1 MAKNEIIWVPPGKI
15 AREEHMNVSGKIK
28 LTNLMENLKF
38 RRQFLFTAIKCPE
51 LEEWHQEKLDTH
63 FLYVHRDCEIS
74 RIDTLT
80 VSFILIG
87 YVINPEEP
95 AKTNMDILSGIAS
108 LPTEGNSQLPRIDG
122 ISEYLYG
129 LTGRFVLLIK
139 NRERL
144 IFFHDPCGL
153 KTLYYTSH
161 QGSIYAA
168 SQPLLIKLVVPVR
181 RGNRYRQYYNSGYVR
196 KTLEH
201 FIPAGCSLYDS
212 IYHLVPNHYYDSTI
226 NKQIRYWPVRPV
238 KKREF
243 NESVDEFARILKKT
257 MVAANSRFKLAIAIT
272 AGLDSRMILS
282 ACKDFAPDIFFYTL
296 QYRALTEN
304 SNDIKIPGRLLAR
317 LGLNHTVIDCRKPVD
332 KDFGSIYE
340 SNSDIPHL
348 DDWGKMAKGMYDE
361 LPRGYVVVKGNGAEI
376 GRGVLYAGKE
386 HPEITTYE
394 YLFTVER
401 EWKGWENIPFIRK
414 SVSEWYDGIK
424 AGKVNHGYQLLD
436 LFLWEHRMGSWQS
449 QSQLEWDIVY
459 DAFTPFNN
467 RELINILLSVDP
479 KYRCYGPEFLFF
491 KKAIKILWEETL
503 QEPINP
509 VDQRIRQILKNKYN
523 GLLMKLQIKK
533 NQDLLSSK

>member
-1 MAKNEIIWVPPGKI
+1 MAKNEIIWVTPGKI

-63 FLYVHRDCEIS
+63 FLYVHKDCEIS
-74 RIDTLT
+74 RVDKSAT
-80 VSFILIG
+80 VFILIG
-87 YVINPEEP
+87 YAINPEDP
-95 AKTNMDILSGIAS
+95 AKTSRDILSGIAS
-108 LPTEGNSQLPRIDG
+108 LPAEGNSQLPRIDG

-181 RGNRYRQYYNSGYVR
+181 RGNRYRQYYDSVYVA

-201 FIPAGCSLYDS
+201 FIPAGCSLYS
-212 IYHLVPNHYYDSTI
+212 RIYHLVPNHYFDSAL
-226 NKQIRYWPVRPV
+226 NRQIRYWPARPLQ
-238 KKREF
+238 KREF
-243 NESVDEFARILKKT
+243 NESVDEYARILRKT
-257 MVAANSRFKLAIAIT
+257 MIAANSRFKLALAMT
-272 AGLDSRMILS
+272 AGLDSRMVLS
-282 ACKDFAPDIFFYTL
+282 ACRDIAPDIFFHTL
-296 QYRALTEN
+296 QYRSLTEK

-340 SNSDIPHL
+340 RNSDIPHL
-348 DDWGKMAKGMYDE
+348 DDWGQIAYGMYNE
-361 LPRGYVVVKGNGAEI
+361 FPKGYVVVKGNGPEI
-376 GRGVLYAGKE
+376 GRGVLYPGRD
-386 HPEITTYE
+386 HPEITSYK
-394 YLFTVER
+394 YLITVER
-401 EWKGWENIPFIRK
+401 EWNGWINIPFIRD
-414 SVSEWYDGIK
+414 SVSRWYDGIK
-424 AGKVNHGYQLLD
+424 SVRDNHGYKLLD

-449 QSQLEWDIVY
+449 QSQLEWDIVQE
-459 DAFTPFNN
+459 AFTPFNN
-467 RELINILLSVDP
+467 RKLLNISLSTDP
-479 KYRCYGPEFLFF
+479 NYRCHGPEFIFF
-491 KKAIKILWEETL
+491 RTAIKILWEETL

-509 VDQRIRQILKNKYN
+509 LDYSIKHILKNKYN
-523 GLLMKLQIKK
+523 GLLLKMQIK
-533 NQDLLSSK
+533 